1 MQRPE
6 FFSNFGWPDYLF
18 YLQKLPD
25 SPQNQ
30 LVVPK
35 INQEIN
41 EPSYEMVGVKIT
53 VTNYGQNN
61 RIFGISLQLIIFK
74 VKHT

>member
-1 MQRPE
+1 MKKRPE

-25 SPQNQ
+25 QASPLPRNQ

-35 INQEIN
+35 TSQEVN

-53 VTNYGQNN
+53 VTNYGQNQSY
-61 RIFGISLQLIIFK
+61 FWHFFSC
-74 VKHT
+74 